1 MVLLSYLLSA
11 LACTALYPA
20 AGTVS
25 ARGIERK
32 HVEAVRREAV
42 DRFGDRDL
50 AVSFASVDDDQ
61 PLADVKDGE
70 DAEDLEGEIMDRFSK
85 KGLAVSFASV
95 DDDQPPADVKD
106 GEDVEDLEQET
117 VDRFGNRGLAVSF
130 ASVGNDQPYADMKER
145 KHVEALKRES
155 VDRFSKKG
163 LAVSF
168 ASVGDDDKPYAGV
181 KNFTFSNPAASGEC
195 PLRDFILP
203 GVQWCV
209 LTVGL
214 AFYVDGKTIPDV
226 DWDVGPS
233 WAGLLPISGDKNETR
248 KVSMPYTFRLDDVL
262 YMDADASS

>member
-32 HVEAVRREAV
+32 HVEAVKREAV
-42 DRFGDRDL
+42 DRFSDRDL
-50 AVSFASVDDDQ
+50 AVSFASVDDDR

-70 DAEDLEGEIMDRFSK
+70 DVEDLEGETMDRFSK

-95 DDDQPPADVKD
+95 DDDQLYADV
-106 GEDVEDLEQET
+106 
-117 VDRFGNRGLAVSF
+117 
-130 ASVGNDQPYADMKER
+130 KER

-155 VDRFSKKG
+155 VDRFSKKE

-168 ASVGDDDKPYAGV
+168 ASVGDDGKPYAGV

-195 PLRDFILP
+195 PPRDFILSD
-203 GVQWCV
+203 VRWCV
-209 LTVGL
+209 LTG
-214 AFYVDGKTIPDV
+214 
-226 DWDVGPS
+226 
-233 WAGLLPISGDKNETR
+233 
-248 KVSMPYTFRLDDVL
+248 VSVL
-262 YMDADASS
+262 C

>member
-32 HVEAVRREAV
+32 HVEAVKREAV

-50 AVSFASVDDDQ
+50 AVSFASVDDDR
-61 PLADVKDGE
+61 PFADVKDGE
-70 DAEDLEGEIMDRFSK
+70 DVEDLEGETVDRFSK

-95 DDDQPPADVKD
+95 DDDQLYADV
-106 GEDVEDLEQET
+106 
-117 VDRFGNRGLAVSF
+117 
-130 ASVGNDQPYADMKER
+130 KER

-155 VDRFSKKG
+155 VDRFSKKE

-168 ASVGDDDKPYAGV
+168 ASVGDDGKPYAGV

-195 PLRDFILP
+195 PPRDFILSD
-203 GVQWCV
+203 VRWCV
-209 LTVGL
+209 LTG
-214 AFYVDGKTIPDV
+214 
-226 DWDVGPS
+226 
-233 WAGLLPISGDKNETR
+233 
-248 KVSMPYTFRLDDVL
+248 VSVL
-262 YMDADASS
+262 C